1 MLHRTSLTL
10 ARLCLVAGIS
20 ALACLQSNS
29 EEPSVPKELKYHGHS
44 VASDPGKVVLSLE
57 QLYRLD
63 PQLAPPSTNEKG
75 EKQPSSSRAIP
86 GHNRVKFIEMLK
98 EHMVAGDSRAAVVV
112 STKPLLVA
120 AYTDELDCVVMLEFP
135 ESLVKDYDLKPG
147 SRLLTVN
154 TYPTRGDAKDL
165 HRGPKELKRYK
176 NVFPV
181 IADFFAE
188 NRERVDKRKT
198 AIPEEEWER
207 CTTLGNDY
215 HERYPKSFRNGA
227 PSQSE
232 IPKEP
237 EAGELEGS

>member
-1 MLHRTSLTL
+1 M
-10 ARLCLVAGIS
+10 AGIS

-29 EEPSVPKELKYHGHS
+29 EEPSVPKKLKHHGNS

-57 QLYRLD
+57 RLYKLD
-63 PQLAPPSTNEKG
+63 PQLAPPSTTEKD
-75 EKQPSSSRAIP
+75 EPQPSSSPTISEKR
-86 GHNRVKFIEMLK
+86 RVKFIEMLK

-135 ESLVKDYDLKPG
+135 DSLVKEYDLEPG

-181 IADFFAE
+181 IADFFTE
-188 NRERVDKRKT
+188 DKERLSKRKAT
-198 AIPEEEWER
+198 ISEDEWER
-207 CTTLGNDY
+207 CARFGNEYRD
-215 HERYPKSFRNGA
+215 RYPKSFRNGA

-237 EAGELEGS
+237 KAGETEGS